1 MPIFLWSGVGGGG
14 GGATCIMGDVRT
26 ANCVFIAM

>member
-1 MPIFLWSGVGGGG
+1 MPIFFWSGVGGG

>member
-1 MPIFLWSGVGGGG
+1 MPIFFWSGVGG

>member
-1 MPIFLWSGVGGGG
+1 MPIFFLVGGGGG
-14 GGATCIMGDVRT
+14 GGATGIMGDVRM